1 MKLTSFI
8 LALLSTAAFIWTPPV
23 LAQENLKVKLP
34 TGLDSS
40 EGDYDDPED
49 QEDLA
54 RLNSEFS
61 TGFDYSTG
69 DFDDR
74 KDQKYLEDL
83 KFKFST
89 GFDYSTGD
97 YGDPQDTE
105 ILYFPF
111 VTKAIFRD
119 WAAKL
124 TIPYLQ
130 ITGPGVVVG
139 DGGVAVN
146 QGGGA
151 ARTTESGL
159 GDIVA
164 GLTYTL
170 DIEDFGSY
178 VDFTGKIKFPT
189 ADEDKGLG
197 TGETDYTLLVDIT
210 KVFGKAY
217 VFGGVGRKFVGEN
230 DQLQLDDIWLFNVGG
245 GYQVNKKF
253 SAGASYDFR
262 ESASSSDNPSE
273 GTGYITYKITE
284 SITGLLYGVVGF
296 SDGSP
301 DTGVG
306 LQLNYKFEPF
316 ERHP

>member
-1 MKLTSFI
+1 VFI
-8 LALLSTAAFIWTPPV
+8 LGLVLILSLICVPPA
-23 LAQENLKVKLP
+23 LAQENLQVKFS
-34 TGLDSS
+34 TGFDDSKD
-40 EGDYDDPED
+40 DYDDLED
-49 QEDLA
+49 QEELA
-54 RLNSEFS
+54 NLKSDFS

-83 KFKFST
+83 QIKFST

-97 YGDPQDTE
+97 YGDPEDTE

-111 VTKAIFRD
+111 TTKAIFGN

-124 TIPYLQ
+124 TVPYLR
-130 ITGPGVVVG
+130 ITGPGAVVG
-139 DGGVAVN
+139 GGDVTVN
-146 QGGGA
+146 QGGGGT
-151 ARTTESGL
+151 RTTESGL

-164 GLTYTL
+164 GLTYTV
-170 DIEDFGSY
+170 DIEKFNSY

-197 TGETDYTLLVDIT
+197 TGETDYTLLVDVT
-210 KVFGKAY
+210 KIFGKAY
-217 VFGGVGRKFVGEN
+217 IFGGVGRKFVGEN
-230 DQLQLDDIWLFNVGG
+230 AQLQLDDIWIFNVGG
-245 GYQVNKKF
+245 GYQVSKKL
-253 SAGASYDFR
+253 GIGGSYDFR

-273 GTGYITYKITE
+273 GTGYLTYKITD
-284 SITGLLYGVVGF
+284 SILGLLYGVIGF

-306 LQLNYKFEPF
+306 LQFSYKFEPF
-316 ERHP
+316 EMRP